1 MLEKQ
6 HGSSN
11 VDRTVNQNFQSS
23 ACIINE
29 PLTLEKITAYQCF
42 RILFSTWNVGEI
54 IFALLTIWG
63 CCEAQMKLPWK
74 ILCMIAIIPM
84 RCVLIPRVET
94 ETRSQMDIKMC
105 KGPTVPIKSFLTVG
119 DRQMLRN
126 IHQQPTTGMSSPSQ
140 PQACQAPLWGGSPDP
155 RTHSLNSQTTPHLL
169 IPEGWEVQENTS
181 LAYPSMVFGSM
192 LMGLWKACVKHCIKA
207 CCTNEWMDG
216 RRDEKH

>member
-1 MLEKQ
+1 MKTSIQTWKEALWGNSSGSVGPLRPLNSTHTSLSSNTCLARYVLEKQ

-84 RCVLIPRVET
+84 RYVLIPRVET

-105 KGPTVPIKSFLTVG
+105 KGPTVPIKTFWLLGTARCWG
-119 DRQMLRN
+119 IFTN
-126 IHQQPTTGMSSPSQ
+126 SQ
-140 PQACQAPLWGGSPDP
+140 PQACQAPANH
-155 RTHSLNSQTTPHLL
+155 RHVKHLSEVGAL
-169 IPEGWEVQENTS
+169 IPAPT
-181 LAYPSMVFGSM
+181 A
-192 LMGLWKACVKHCIKA
+192 
-207 CCTNEWMDG
+207 
-216 RRDEKH
+216 